1 MVLCE
6 KTTETIFFGLII
18 GPRVRYEP
26 GPATLCYTA
35 YGRRLIPVS
44 RCPKVLLCY
53 SFVTGKAK
61 GGKKYK
67 AKVTCCFSNA
77 SNGFDRLEENKP
89 IEGVLFTCAP
99 LNIFHALLFVVALLF
114 SLSSTILD
122 FLRKASTFSFLS

>member
-18 GPRVRYEP
+18 GPRVRYDN
-26 GPATLCYTA
+26 
-35 YGRRLIPVS
+35 
-44 RCPKVLLCY
+44 

-77 SNGFDRLEENKP
+77 SNGFDRLEEK
-89 IEGVLFTCAP
+89 
-99 LNIFHALLFVVALLF
+99 
-114 SLSSTILD
+114 
-122 FLRKASTFSFLS
+122 